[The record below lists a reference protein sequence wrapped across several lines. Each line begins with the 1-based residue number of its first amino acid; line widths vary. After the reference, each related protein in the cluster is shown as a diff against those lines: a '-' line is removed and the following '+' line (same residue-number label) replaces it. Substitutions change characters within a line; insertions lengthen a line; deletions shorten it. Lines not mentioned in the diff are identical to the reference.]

1 VWVYTGRIHHYAEG
15 DLLAQRFVIIH
26 DGLAVYVVPLTSRSM
41 ARIRRTQTIKMVAVK
56 ADANAKFDELDHDQN
71 GGLQRCIWEHSY

>member
-1 VWVYTGRIHHYAEG
+1 
-15 DLLAQRFVIIH
+15 
-26 DGLAVYVVPLTSRSM
+26 M